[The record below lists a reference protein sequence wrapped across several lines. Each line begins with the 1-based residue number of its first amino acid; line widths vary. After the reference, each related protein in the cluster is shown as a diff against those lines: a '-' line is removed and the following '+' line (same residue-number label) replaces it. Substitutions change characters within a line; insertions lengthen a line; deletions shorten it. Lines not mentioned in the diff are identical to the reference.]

1 MSLRQLRRA
10 LRRADGCRPPRDFTD
25 LLVEALDS
33 ETDDLAAELGRPLR
47 RLRAVLAAARRSAA
61 DGGDPRYTLWQAWH
75 RSGLQRRWLA
85 ASERGGL
92 AGAQADRDLDAVTA
106 LFDVAEQY
114 VTRTAGASLRGVIDH
129 VEAMGLPATPRD
141 QRPEPDAVA
150 VVSAHAALGR
160 EWEFVVIAGL
170 QEGLWPNTIPR
181 GGVLGTQQ
189 LVDVMDGV
197 ATEVDRGLS
206 SRAPLL
212 AEERRLLIAA
222 MGRARRRLLVTAVD
236 SDNGDE
242 SMLPSP
248 FCYELAAL
256 ATEPDS
262 EPAPPIHAPRVLAAP
277 AVVGRLRAVVC
288 TASDAVDETVRAC
301 AATQLA
307 RLATAGV
314 AGADPA
320 QWYGMTP
327 LSCDEPLWD
336 GDDHVVTLSPSTLQM
351 LTDCPLRWLLERH
364 GGTDGRDV
372 RSAVGSLLHAL
383 VAESGKTESQMLNEL
398 EKLWSK
404 LPFDSQWYS
413 DNELARHRAMLSTFA
428 QWRAQTRSELT
439 EMGTEIDVDGT
450 ISPGVRVR
458 GRLDRLERD
467 SAGRLVVVDI
477 KTGKTPVSKDDAQR
491 HAQLAMYQL
500 AVAEGLLPQGDTPGG
515 GRLVYRRQDRGGRR
529 HRARAGRTDG
539 GCTCGV
545 AGTGPAS
552 GGRHQ
557 GPGVRRAD
565 QRRLCA
571 LPGAGH
577 VPGPDRRRA
586 VMTPRYSPAEL
597 ASALGL
603 FAPTEEQAAVIAA
616 PPGPLVVIAGA
627 GAGKTETMAARVV
640 WLVANG
646 YARPGEVL
654 GLTFTRKAAGQLLRR
669 VRTRLARLAGAGLG
683 PGGGAHGRRSRHRQ
697 HLPRVRREPTA

>member
-1 MSLRQLRRA
+1 MAAGRRGTSA
-10 LRRADGCRPPRDFTD
+10 ICSSRRST
-25 LLVEALDS
+25 V

-47 RLRAVLAAARRSAA
+47 RVRAVLAAARRSAD

-114 VTRTAGASLRGVIDH
+114 VTRTAGAIAARTDRPRRARWGCR
-129 VEAMGLPATPRD
+129 ATPRD

-150 VVSAHAALGR
+150 VLSAHAALGR

-189 LVDVMDGV
+189 LVDVLDGV
-197 ATEVDRGLS
+197 ATEVDRGVS

-222 MGRARRRLLVTAVD
+222 MGRARSRLLVTAVD

-288 TASDAVDETVRAC
+288 AASDAVDETVRAC

-327 LSCDEPLWD
+327 LSSDEPLWY

-439 EMGTEIDVDGT
+439 EMGTEIDVDG
-450 ISPGVRVR
+450 IGSRPSPGAGARPARPARTRQR
-458 GRLDRLERD
+458 GP
-467 SAGRLVVVDI
+467 A
-477 KTGKTPVSKDDAQR
+477 
-491 HAQLAMYQL
+491 
-500 AVAEGLLPQGDTPGG
+500 
-515 GRLVYRRQDRGGRR
+515 GGRR
-529 HRARAGRTDG
+529 HQDRQDPGQQGRRTAPRPAGDVPAGR
-539 GCTCGV
+539 CRRP
-545 AGTGPAS
+545 AATG
-552 GGRHQ
+552 
-557 GPGVRRAD
+557 
-565 QRRLCA
+565 
-571 LPGAGH
+571 
-577 VPGPDRRRA
+577 
-586 VMTPRYSPAEL
+586 
-597 ASALGL
+597 
-603 FAPTEEQAAVIAA
+603 
-616 PPGPLVVIAGA
+616 
-627 GAGKTETMAARVV
+627 
-640 WLVANG
+640 
-646 YARPGEVL
+646 
-654 GLTFTRKAAGQLLRR
+654 
-669 VRTRLARLAGAGLG
+669 
-683 PGGGAHGRRSRHRQ
+683 
-697 HLPRVRREPTA
+697 